1 MADNELL
8 IVVYSKRSLADVRT
22 IRDYLL
28 YKFTQREVNKLY
40 NLLSDFEAVVAT
52 FPDLYPL
59 IESNKKIRRA
69 VLSKQLS
76 VFYTYLTNTI
86 SIVAVLDNRMD
97 DAKWPK

>member
-52 FPDLYPL
+52 FP
-59 IESNKKIRRA
+59 
-69 VLSKQLS
+69 
-76 VFYTYLTNTI
+76 TYIL
-86 SIVAVLDNRMD
+86 
-97 DAKWPK
+97 